1 MEGSKM
7 IIREIKITNSSGLH
21 ARPASLWV
29 QTASRYKSNIKIKTA
44 NTEVEGKSILGILS
58 LGLTAGSTFQL
69 IVDGEDEEEAAEN
82 LEALLANLENE
93 D

>member
-7 IIREIKITNSSGLH
+7 IIREITITNSSGLH

-69 IVDGEDEEEAAEN
+69 IVDGEDEEEAVEN
-82 LEALLANLENE
+82 LEALLANLENH